1 MASVS
6 GLSKPH
12 RIEARDR
19 FVRAAMLALNHA
31 PQVHYTQGPR
41 RWEGIAKDLRSQL
54 REYPNYADC
63 SSLMTWC
70 LWNALHVKFDVR
82 DVVNGAA
89 WKAGYTGTMLSHGKE
104 VVHRANVQRGDL
116 VIYGNG
122 GSGKHVAG
130 VVGRRARDGKIMC
143 VSHGSEG
150 GPYYVPFDYRSDIM
164 CIRRFI

>member
-6 GLSKPH
+6 GLNLAH

-31 PQVHYTQGPR
+31 PQIHYTQGPR
-41 RWEGIAKDLRSQL
+41 RWGGIDKDLRSQEG
-54 REYPNYADC
+54 EYPTHADC

-70 LWNALHVKFDVR
+70 LWNALRVKFDVR

-89 WKAGYTGTMLSHGKE
+89 WKAGYTGTMLTHGKRVIHME
-104 VVHRANVQRGDL
+104 NVQRGDL

-122 GSGKHVAG
+122 GTGKHVAG
-130 VVGRRARDGKIMC
+130 VVGRRKRDGKVMC

-150 GPYYVPFDYRSDIM
+150 GPYYVAYDYRPDLM
-164 CIRRFI
+164 QFRRYI